1 MKNMFVLFALLL
13 GLSVPQFAQAR
24 GAAAL
29 ASPNSAVLSPNTDI
43 FYSTSQQVAPL
54 DFSRV
59 YSKSIGRASYAPQNA
74 YGINLDPKYLPKFRK
89 CLSNVVKGA
98 GRCMIVRVG
107 DSTTIGIN
115 GSGVANW
122 PNQGTYLASILTAN
136 GIPAYQDGYFGDSE
150 TASGGRHLIDSRIS
164 IGSWQNFAAHYGL
177 GGLVM
182 SSSSAGTPYTFTP
195 YNKTDTCVF
204 YGKNNN
210 TAGSTATLTLGSG
223 TPQTIDQ
230 SGAIV
235 SMISSVTAT
244 ATLGN
249 NACVINYTGSGGQ
262 VKLYG
267 LVAYDSTQPAVDIV
281 DAGWWG
287 SAAAHWACTLA
298 GGLCSN
304 GYYVR
309 SLDTLLALAPDL
321 VIIKAGINDATAGAG
336 HLTSYKTWLQTIITA
351 MAGTSDIILETDN
364 PTTGN
369 ATQAVQDS
377 YVSALYDLAISNSIP
392 LIDSYSV
399 WGSYTT
405 ANGLGFMSDT
415 LHPASI
421 GYADMARYEAAF
433 LLKASPGG
441 GSIASSAAP
450 QIWTLNNS
458 EKMRLTASGS
468 LGIGTATPNATLAV
482 QGTISASTGSS
493 TNHATCWKSGGVLG
507 YCSAVVASDGTCGTC
522 N

>member
-1 MKNMFVLFALLL
+1 MLVLFMLLI
-13 GLSVPQFAQAR
+13 GLCLPQAAQAR

-29 ASPNSAVLSPNTDI
+29 APPYSAVLSPNTDI

-54 DFSRV
+54 DFTRI
-59 YSKSIGRASYAPQNA
+59 YSKSAGRATYAAQNA
-74 YGINLDPKYLPKFRK
+74 YGVNLDPKYLPKFRK
-89 CLSNVVKGA
+89 CLANVVKGA

-136 GIPAYQDGYFGDSE
+136 GIPAYQSGYFGESE
-150 TASGGRHLIDSRIS
+150 SGSGGRHFVDPRIN
-164 IGSWQNFAAHYGL
+164 IGSWDTFSAHYGL
-177 GGLVM
+177 GGLTM
-182 SSSSAGTPYTFTP
+182 SSAAPGAPYVFSP

-204 YGKNNN
+204 YGKR
-210 TAGSTATLTLGSG
+210 TGTSGATATVTLGSG

-230 SGAIV
+230 SG
-235 SMISSVTAT
+235 SSTTLTSVTAT
-244 ATLGN
+244 APLGS
-249 NACVINYTGSGGQ
+249 NACQINYNGSVGRVNMLGM
-262 VKLYG
+262 
-267 LVAYDSTQPAVDIV
+267 VAYDSTQPAIDIV

-336 HLTSYKTWLQTIITA
+336 HITSYKTSLQTIITA

-415 LHPASI
+415 LHPTSI